1 MERKKN
7 APVVTAAL
15 ETMEEARE
23 KRRLEVR
30 RVKKVF
36 QSRTLLGVWAA
47 CRAVETCRRS
57 TECVFLQLNWTEEK
71 GAGLVLTARSLRWHI
86 DGCDDDRVD
95 SCLGTAV
102 MIRAVCCVEHASDIE
117 MLRALL

>member
-15 ETMEEARE
+15 ETIEEARE

-36 QSRTLLGVWAA
+36 QSRTLLGICAA
-47 CRAVETCRRS
+47 CRAVETCRLCA
-57 TECVFLQLNWTEEK
+57 EGVFVCMDKMKEE
-71 GAGLVLTARSLRWHI
+71 GFCLTLVESDLR
-86 DGCDDDRVD
+86 
-95 SCLGTAV
+95 
-102 MIRAVCCVEHASDIE
+102 
-117 MLRALL
+117 

>member
-15 ETMEEARE
+15 ETIEDARE

-36 QSRTLLGVWAA
+36 QSRILLGICAA
-47 CRAVETCRRS
+47 CRAVETCRLCA
-57 TECVFLQLNWTEEK
+57 EGIFLCMDEMKEE
-71 GAGLVLTARSLRWHI
+71 GFGLTL
-86 DGCDDDRVD
+86 VD
-95 SCLGTAV
+95 NGLC
-102 MIRAVCCVEHASDIE
+102 
-117 MLRALL
+117 